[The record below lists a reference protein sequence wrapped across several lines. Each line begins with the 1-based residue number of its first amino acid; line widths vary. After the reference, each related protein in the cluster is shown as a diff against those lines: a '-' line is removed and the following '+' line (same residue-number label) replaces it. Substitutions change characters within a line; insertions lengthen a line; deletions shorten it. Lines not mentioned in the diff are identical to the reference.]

1 MQSGVKKEN
10 KNMKLTDEWF
20 TAVAENDS
28 GPTVIIAGRSD
39 IDNFKESGKF
49 NDRIEITWKYEGG
62 AMPDET
68 TARQME
74 EACDALKKAV
84 EKNKLAILT
93 GVYTGGGK
101 RIWVFY
107 ARHNGAFGETLNS
120 TLSSF
125 PLLPISIYAE
135 KDPLWDEY
143 AEIAAMQSPDDEE

>member
-1 MQSGVKKEN
+1 
-10 KNMKLTDEWF
+10 MKLTDEWF

-28 GPTVIIAGRSD
+28 GQTVIIAGRSG

-125 PLLPISIYAE
+125 PLLPINIYAE